1 MTGTARPTSR
11 RRAALRV
18 GASIALLAGLC
29 LLLPVD
35 ELVAALSRV
44 PAHAWPLALAG
55 YLSIHL
61 VGSAKWRLLV
71 NASGAGLRYPSAVRC
86 YFGGLFANIFL
97 PSIVGG
103 DLVRAG
109 LALRLTPNKG
119 AVLFGSFVDRLLDIL
134 ALALVAG
141 IGALTMPRHLDPQ
154 SLRIFTGLVLLFAV
168 AGSAVVLVLALL
180 PARRFAYRW
189 RRHLVRGRYVVAA
202 LLRSPGTVAAALA
215 IGMSL
220 QIALALLN
228 AWLARQTGAD
238 IALGIWLF
246 VWPLA
251 KISAILPVAQGGIG
265 LREAALVAL
274 LLPFGVPAVTGM
286 AAGLVFEAVV
296 IGGGLAAGVVSF
308 VLGRGRRATPVP
320 DAAPP
325 ASGPITH
332 PRPPSP
338 AP

>member
-1 MTGTARPTSR
+1 MTPPAGPPSR
-11 RRAALRV
+11 RRAVLRV
-18 GASIALLAGLC
+18 GASVALLAGLC
-29 LLLPVD
+29 LLLPVG
-35 ELVAALSRV
+35 ELVAALARV
-44 PAHAWPLALAG
+44 PAHAWPLALVL
-55 YLSIHL
+55 YLSIHV

-71 NASGAGLRYPSAVRC
+71 NASGAGLGYRSAARC

-119 AVLFGSFVDRLLDIL
+119 AVLLGSVVDRLLDIL
-134 ALALVAG
+134 ALALVASL
-141 IGALTMPRHLDPQ
+141 GALAIPRHLDAQ
-154 SLRIFTGLVLLFAV
+154 SQRVFIGLVLLFAL
-168 AGSAVVLVLALL
+168 GGGAVLLALALL

-189 RRHLVRGRYVVAA
+189 RRHLVRGRGIVAA

-238 IALGIWLF
+238 IAPGIWLF
-246 VWPLA
+246 AWPLA
-251 KISAILPVAQGGIG
+251 KISAIVPVAQGGIG

-296 IGGGLAAGVVSF
+296 IGGGLAAGAISF
-308 VLGRGRRATPVP
+308 GLGRAGRPAPAPDRAGPAG
-320 DAAPP
+320 AA
-325 ASGPITH
+325 ATN

-338 AP
+338 